1 MRMSRHGRQIALAE
15 VGAAGQAR
23 IDTAHVDVGLHGLAA
38 EVAVRYLSGAGVG
51 HLRVV
56 GERLAELARA
66 VDPTVHVEVDT
77 ALVADPPAGDPLG
90 LRDPVA
96 RDLARGAH
104 HALRALR
111 MAIGMTR

>member
-1 MRMSRHGRQIALAE
+1 VRMSRHGRQIALTE
-15 VGAAGQAR
+15 VGPAGQAR
-23 IDTAHVDVGLHGLAA
+23 IDVSHVDVGLHGLAA

-51 HLRVV
+51 HLRVT

-66 VDPTVHVEVDT
+66 VDPTVHVEIDT
-77 ALVADPPAGDPLG
+77 GLVAGPPAGNPLG

-111 MAIGMTR
+111 RAIGMTR